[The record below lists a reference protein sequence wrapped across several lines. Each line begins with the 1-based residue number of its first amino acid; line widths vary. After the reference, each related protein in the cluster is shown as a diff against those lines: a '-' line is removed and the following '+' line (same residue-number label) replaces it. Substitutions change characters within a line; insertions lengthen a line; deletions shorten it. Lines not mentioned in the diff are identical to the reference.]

1 MEAEQVH
8 GADQAGKSPAGK
20 YLPMVRHQALHHRA
34 EVRDHV
40 CGARVRVARDA
51 GAFGGRRASEALQRG
66 GRAGVDQRQR
76 LAIGLVPPLRRG
88 VVRRLRQILQPCG
101 DPRRRRGDGELRPQG
116 VDLGQIP
123 VKGGRGVAA
132 EGFGQHLGRHVGIAV
147 PVAAHPGPD
156 AQEAGQIG
164 GSKRR
169 LPGLIETRQAVEEGA
184 LEEEGGVV
192 DLVQHRKT
200 RMPQKARVPEQS
212 QLRLHGR
219 FDLRLS
225 GRRGAGAAVEEFAQ
239 RRQPV
244 EDGLAADL
252 GGVSGQDGG
261 HRRLL
266 ELTKRGRPRHLTRR
280 QGGDGGGQRRRSLRL
295 IGLGAHQP
303 GANGLIFGQIGHL
316 EEQRKAVG
324 GLHRFV
330 RRQAQQTFV
339 EA

>member
-1 MEAEQVH
+1 ME
-8 GADQAGKSPAGK
+8 S
-20 YLPMVRHQALHHRA
+20 
-34 EVRDHV
+34 
-40 CGARVRVARDA
+40 
-51 GAFGGRRASEALQRG
+51 
-66 GRAGVDQRQR
+66 
-76 LAIGLVPPLRRG
+76 
-88 VVRRLRQILQPCG
+88 
-101 DPRRRRGDGELRPQG
+101 
-116 VDLGQIP
+116 GQIP

-239 RRQPV
+239 RRQPI
-244 EDGLAADL
+244 ENGLATNL
-252 GGVSGQDGG
+252 GRVGGQD
-261 HRRLL
+261 RRDRSLF
-266 ELTKRGRPRHLTRR
+266 ELAERSRSRHLTGRQRR
-280 QGGDGGGQRRRSLRL
+280 DGGR
-295 IGLGAHQP
+295 
-303 GANGLIFGQIGHL
+303 
-316 EEQRKAVG
+316 
-324 GLHRFV
+324 
-330 RRQAQQTFV
+330 
-339 EA
+339 